1 MKDYVVMDLENP
13 NFRQNS
19 ICAIGTMLIRDNK
32 LVEKKYSLI
41 NPEDTFDYI
50 NIQITQIE
58 PHMVENSPTLPNYWK
73 EIETWLTEN
82 TVVGHNITYDLSVLS
97 KSLQR
102 YNLPVPEFN
111 YCCTL
116 TQSRK
121 NLYLPSYKLENIAK
135 RLGIIYKPHNAIE
148 DAKAA
153 YELFEYINK
162 RNPIEENQIRHYKYT
177 PKKIETYDAKL
188 STNINNLYGMIK
200 VILSQE
206 TIKQE
211 QLNILSNWLNENI
224 QYKQY
229 PLFEDITQKLDT
241 ILTKGYINKSDKEA
255 LSNIESIKI
264 SNIYKQTTLKT
275 QILQGMIKTITA
287 DNKVT
292 ITELIYLKKWLEQ
305 NPDLKGKYIYDKIL
319 KITYKF
325 LQKGKITQQEEK
337 NISQLFKDLLN
348 PIKTTHEKIDLEGK
362 TFCLSGDFKHGTKQ
376 ELVSLLEKQG
386 LIKKSCISYQL
397 DYLFVGDLGSPGW
410 KYGNIGGK
418 IIKAQQIQN
427 KGAKIKII
435 SEKNLFEELDLE

>member
-19 ICAIGTMLIRDNK
+19 ICAIGTILIKNNRP
-32 LVEKKYSLI
+32 VEKKYSLI

-50 NIQITQIE
+50 NIQITKIE
-58 PHMVENSPTLPNYWK
+58 PQMVKNSPTLPQYWK
-73 EIETWLTEN
+73 EIQTELTEN
-82 TVVGHNITYDLSVLS
+82 TIVGHNITYDLRVLS

-102 YNLPVPEFN
+102 YNINVPEFN

-121 NLYLPSYKLENIAK
+121 NMDLPSYKLENIAK
-135 RLGIIYKPHNAIE
+135 TLGIIYKPHNAME

-162 RNPIEENQIRHYKYT
+162 QNPIKENQIKHYKYK
-177 PKKIETYDAKL
+177 PKIMETYDAKL
-188 STNINNLYGMIK
+188 STNINNLYGMIR

-211 QLNILSNWLNENI
+211 QLNILNSWLNENI

-229 PLFEDITQKLDT
+229 SLFEDITQKLDT
-241 ILTKGYINKSDKEA
+241 IVTKGYLNKTDKEI

-264 SNIYKQTTLKT
+264 SDIYNQTTLKT
-275 QILQGMIKTITA
+275 QILQGIIKTITA
-287 DNKVT
+287 DNRVT
-292 ITELIYLKKWLEQ
+292 ITELIHLKTWLEQ
-305 NPDLKGKYIYDKIL
+305 NPDLKGKYIHDKIL
-319 KITYKF
+319 KITNET
-325 LQKGKITQQEEK
+325 LQKGKITQQEEE
-337 NISQLFKDLLN
+337 NISQIFRDLLN
-348 PIKTTHEKIDLEGK
+348 PIKTTHEKLNLEGK
-362 TFCLSGDFKHGTKQ
+362 TFCLSGEFKHGTKQ
-376 ELVSLLEKQG
+376 KIVSILEKQG
-386 LIKKSCISYQL
+386 LIKKSCISYKL
-397 DYLFVGDLGSPGW
+397 DYLFVGDLGSSGW

-418 IIKAQQIQN
+418 IIKAQQIQD

-435 SEKNLFEELDLE
+435 SEKNLFEEL